1 MTNSRLTDTI
11 SLLKR
16 ANDNGIKII
25 YDEGELVVQMH
36 RNNEIDP
43 SLLKELKHNKP
54 HLIEY
59 FQQHTKDSTDI
70 PLTAHRPSGPV
81 PLSFNQERLWF
92 IDQMEGSVPY
102 HINVLLRLRGNLKK
116 DMLTDALQE
125 IVNRHEVL
133 RTVITSTAGVPHQQL
148 LERDKW
154 TLEIA
159 DIPGIADDADKLREY
174 VMSSTEK
181 PFDLSRD
188 HMLRARLIVLAEE
201 EYLLVLTLHH
211 IAADGWSAGIVVE
224 ELVELYNAAVQG
236 RRPQLPDLGI
246 QYADY
251 AIWQRNFLKEKV
263 LERKLDYWKKKLVDV
278 ATLQLPTDH
287 PRPLLPGF
295 RGREYHF
302 NIEKEVTDTL
312 KALSQ
317 QEGTT
322 LFMTLL
328 AVFKVLLYRYTLQED
343 ICVGSPIAGRPLRQL
358 EGLIGFFVNT
368 LALRTEVLPGMSFT
382 ALLKNVKDT
391 TLAAYDHQEVPL
403 EKIVEAVVRERD
415 VSVNPLFQVLFILQ
429 NTPPVPDIRLS
440 GLHISPEPL
449 ESDTAKF
456 DLTFLLQEQ
465 GGELHACIE
474 YSTDLFEAATIERM
488 ARHFRQLLHAVAAT
502 PSATVAALP
511 MLEEAEKQQLL
522 FHFNA
527 TAAEYPSAA
536 TIPDLFRQQ
545 AALHPEA
552 TAVAF
557 GDITLTYAAL
567 DERSDA
573 LAGYLRDKGVTTETL
588 VPVCMHRAPDMIVIL
603 LAILKAGGAY
613 APIDP
618 DYPDDR
624 VRYILSDLAGPLL
637 ITVSDHSARLAS
649 LQTGQEIVCADTLA
663 AIAVTGDHSPVELR
677 ADNLAY
683 VMYTSG
689 STGRP
694 KGVLVEHRNVISLV
708 SDPGYISFTPADA
721 VLSAGSVS
729 FDATTFEY
737 WGMLLNGGR
746 LVLSRE
752 HDLLDVAVLKE
763 ELQGKRVNK
772 MFFTT
777 SWFNQLV
784 DTDITVFAGLEVVL
798 TGGEKLSEKHVEK
811 LQAAYPSIAVSN
823 IYGPTENTTFSL
835 SYRIDG
841 KRQRAVTPIGVPLSN
856 RTAYILDGLLQP
868 VPLGVTGELY
878 VGGAGVAR
886 GYLNHPELT
895 SGRFLLS
902 PFVAGERIYRTGDL
916 ARREA
921 DGQITFMG
929 RTDDQVKV
937 RGYRIEPGEIEN
949 VLQEFAGVKQVL
961 VTVHTYAGSGKQLVA
976 YIVPAEDYDREYIRS
991 ALRQRL
997 PDYMV
1002 PSFFV
1007 ELDAFPLNAN
1017 GKIDRRLLPSPD
1029 LGTGGQRVYVAAS
1042 GPLETL
1048 LVEVWEELLGVGN
1061 IGVHDNFFELG
1072 GHSLLAMREAA
1083 VLRNR
1088 LQVELPV
1095 RALFR
1100 YPTIAELAAF
1110 IGGLTQEGR
1119 LPAITAGERP
1129 DRIPLSFNQER
1140 LWFIDQ
1146 LSGSVQFHMPAVLK
1160 LKGQLNIPALERAL
1174 REIVN
1179 RHEILRTTVKVT
1191 DGRPYQH
1198 VKAPGSWQLT
1208 VINGEVNDEEV
1219 NSLAN
1224 KPFDLSR
1231 DDMLRGLLICA
1242 QGGEYTLALT
1252 LHHIAGDGWS
1262 AGILISEL
1270 SSLYNAIVSGGK
1282 ADLPPLPIQYADY
1295 AVWQRKMLTDDILGE
1310 KLAYWKR
1317 QLQDVSLL
1325 QLPADFRRPA
1335 VQRNDGATFQY
1346 VLDKALASKLKQL
1359 SVGHGVSLFM
1369 TLLAAFKV
1377 LLYRYSGQTDICV
1390 GCSAAGRQQQE
1401 LEGLIGFFIN
1411 TLALRS
1417 DLSGRPAFATFL
1429 QQVKQMTLEAFEHQE
1444 VPFEK
1449 VVEAVVKERDTTRNP
1464 IFQVLFGM
1472 PNMPVASGL
1481 HLSGLSLSAAP
1492 VVRNTTQFDINWS
1505 VMEAGDELHISIEY
1519 RSDLFLPDTIR
1530 RMVASYGLLLN
1541 AIANEPLSTV
1551 DALPL
1556 LTQEEE
1562 YRLLHI
1568 FNNTSAP
1575 VPPSATVVHLL
1586 EAQALRN
1593 PDGIAVVAAA
1603 GTVSYRELNDRA
1615 NRLAAF
1621 LRHKHNIGPG
1631 MLVPLC
1637 FERGIDMIT
1646 AIWGILKA
1654 GAAYVP
1660 VDPAFP
1666 AARIRHVLEDTLA
1679 EVVVCSE
1686 EGARALADVHAKMI
1700 ITSQIDTAA
1709 EMPLTDYPA
1718 SEDLAYIIYTSGS
1731 TGVPKGVM
1739 ISHAS
1744 LLHYLCN
1751 NKTAYVAGESAA
1763 TGSFIH
1769 LSYTFDAAI
1778 TALFMPLISGKPVV
1792 ISAAPQTMVFE
1803 DELLWKHAPYDF
1815 IKLTPAHLPLLE
1827 EAMQRRQAACPAS
1840 TLVIGGE
1847 VLLPGHVA
1855 FLTGM
1860 NVTVVNEY
1868 GPTEAT
1874 VGCNTYAFRPQE
1886 GQVIHIGKPVDN
1898 IQLYLLDDRRQLVP
1912 QGVTGEIYI
1921 GGAGVARGYLR
1932 RPELTTERFTDNPF
1946 HGGKMYRTGDLGRW
1960 LPDGN
1965 MEYLGRMDDQVKI
1978 RGYRIEPAE
1987 IAHVLQASPLVRQAV
2002 VVTQEQQITAYVVPQ
2017 GDFDNDGIMAWL
2029 KQFLPGYML
2038 PEHLVPLEVIPLT
2051 NNGKI
2056 DRNGLP
2062 KPGDNREEDT
2072 YAPPQTPLQSSLA
2085 AIWEDLLEVE
2095 RIGIYDNFFNRGG
2108 HSLLTIKLIASI
2120 RKTLKKTVTITDVFD
2135 HPTIAGLSDLLKK
2148 QDVYAPAMHT
2158 RHLLPLNHNREGAPL
2173 FILPGSGGTSEGYG
2187 ELAAAL
2193 DKAFTVYGL
2202 QMTGIYED
2210 EQLLQRME
2218 QIAEQHIAWIKEVQP
2233 VGPYRFIGHSFGCFV
2248 AFEMVHQLEIKGEE
2262 VAFAAFLDTPPD
2274 ARKDIQEHQ
2283 HLNEQLLSGLQEFL
2297 LQHQLITVPC
2307 PDWINDLKAA
2317 TADCSLVETVTKMK
2331 TAVRENVRD
2340 NNGML
2345 SLAFRVLDLEL
2356 NSIRIPYI
2364 PENKMTAPLLAVRAE
2379 NGAYTADDMLGWK
2392 QYAPE
2397 LSLMQTPGDHHT
2409 LVKSPHVAILA
2420 ENILTYCH
2428 HHYKI
2433 K

>member
-1 MTNSRLTDTI
+1 MTNTRLTDITN
-11 SLLKR
+11 LLKR

-25 YDEGELVVQMH
+25 YDEGELIVQMH
-36 RNNEIDP
+36 KDNEPDP
-43 SLLKELKHNKP
+43 SLLKELKHNKTD
-54 HLIEY
+54 LLDY
-59 FQQHTKDSTDI
+59 FQQHTKRNTDI
-70 PLTAHRPSGPV
+70 PLTVDRPSGPV

-102 HINVLLRLRGNLKK
+102 HINVLLRLRGILEK
-116 DMLTDALQE
+116 DKLVNALQE

-148 LERDKW
+148 LERYKW
-154 TLEIA
+154 TMDVE
-159 DIPGIADDADKLREY
+159 DIPGIADDADKLNGY
-174 VMSSTEK
+174 VKSSTEK
-181 PFDLSRD
+181 PFDLSAD
-188 HMLRARLIVLAEE
+188 YMLRARLIVLGKE

-211 IAADGWSAGIVVE
+211 IVADGWSAGIIVE
-224 ELVELYNAAVQG
+224 ELVELYNAAVDN
-236 RRPQLPDLGI
+236 RSPQLRKLGI

-263 LERKLDYWKKKLVDV
+263 LERKMDYWKKKLADV

-302 NIEKEVTDTL
+302 NIGKEVTDQL

-317 QEGTT
+317 QEGAT

-343 ICVGSPIAGRPLRQL
+343 ICVGSPIAGRSLRQL

-382 ALLKNVKDT
+382 ELLKNIRDT
-391 TLAAYDHQEVPL
+391 TLAAYDHQDVPL

-429 NTPPVPDIRLS
+429 NTPPVPDIRLN

-449 ESDTAKF
+449 ESNTAKF

-465 GGELHACIE
+465 AGELHGCIE
-474 YSTDLFEAATIERM
+474 YCTDLFEEATIERM
-488 ARHFRQLLHAVAAT
+488 ARHFRQLSYAVAAS
-502 PSATVAALP
+502 PSATVGALP
-511 MLEEAEKQQLL
+511 MLEATEKQQLL
-522 FHFNA
+522 FDFND
-527 TAAEYPSAA
+527 TAAGYPSEA
-536 TIPDLFRQQ
+536 TIPDLFRKQ
-545 AALHPEA
+545 AALRPEA
-552 TAVAF
+552 TAVVFA
-557 GDITLTYAAL
+557 DTTLTYAAL
-567 DERSDA
+567 NERSDA
-573 LAGYLRDKGVTTETL
+573 LACYLQDKGVGTETL

-624 VRYILSDLAGPLL
+624 IRYILSDLGGPLL
-637 ITVSDHSARLAS
+637 ITVGDYADRLAS
-649 LQTGQEIVCADTLA
+649 LQPDLEIVCIDTLA
-663 AIAVTGDHSPVELR
+663 DAPATGAPASVKLR

-694 KGVLVEHRNVISLV
+694 KGVLVEHRNVTSLVCEPNYISL
-708 SDPGYISFTPADA
+708 TPADA
-721 VLSAGSVS
+721 ILSAGSVS

-752 HDLLDVAVLKE
+752 HELLDIAVLKE
-763 ELQGKRVNK
+763 ELQSRGVNK

-777 SWFNQLV
+777 GWFNQLV
-784 DTDITVFAGLEVVL
+784 DTDITVFSGIEAVL
-798 TGGEKLSEKHVEK
+798 TGGERLSEKHIEK
-811 LQAAYPSIAVSN
+811 LQAAYPLIKVSN

-835 SYRIDG
+835 SYRIDKHG
-841 KRQRAVTPIGVPLSN
+841 LRAVTPIGLPLSN
-856 RTAYILDGLLQP
+856 RTAYILDGSQQP

-895 SGRFLLS
+895 STRFLSS
-902 PFVAGERIYRTGDL
+902 PFVAGERMYRTGDL

-921 DGQITFMG
+921 DGHITFMG
-929 RTDDQVKV
+929 RTDNQVKI
-937 RGYRIEPGEIEN
+937 RGYRIEPGEIES
-949 VLQEFAGVKQVL
+949 VLQELAGVKQVL
-961 VTVHTYAGSGKQLVA
+961 VTVRNHASSGKQLVA
-976 YIVPAEDYDREYIRS
+976 YIVPAEDYNKDHIRS
-991 ALRQRL
+991 SLRERL
-997 PDYMV
+997 PEYMV
-1002 PSFFV
+1002 PSFII

-1017 GKIDRRLLPSPD
+1017 GKIDKGLLPSPD
-1029 LGTGGQRVYVAAS
+1029 PDAGNQRAYAAAS

-1048 LVEVWEELLGVGN
+1048 LVEVWEELLGVGR

-1088 LQVELPV
+1088 LEVELPV
-1095 RALFR
+1095 RSLFQ
-1100 YPTIAELAAF
+1100 YPTIAELAAY
-1110 IGGLTQEGR
+1110 ISGLSQESR
-1119 LPAITAGERP
+1119 LPAITAGGRP

-1160 LKGQLNIPALERAL
+1160 LKGRLNIPALEAAL

-1179 RHEILRTTVKVT
+1179 RHEVLRTVVTVT
-1191 DGRPYQH
+1191 DGRPYQY
-1198 VKAPGSWQLT
+1198 VKAPDSWQLT
-1208 VINGEVNDEEV
+1208 VINGEVNDEDI
-1219 NSLAN
+1219 NNWSIT
-1224 KPFDLSR
+1224 PFDLSK

-1242 QGGEYTLALT
+1242 PSGDYTVVLT

-1262 AGILISEL
+1262 AGILINEL
-1270 SSLYNAIVSGGK
+1270 SLLYNAIVSGEK
-1282 ADLPPLPIQYADY
+1282 AGLAPLPIQYADY
-1295 AVWQRKMLTDDILGE
+1295 AVWQRNRLTDEALGQ
-1310 KLAYWKR
+1310 KLDYWKR

-1325 QLPADFRRPA
+1325 QIPADFRRPA

-1346 VLDKALASKLKQL
+1346 VLNKTLSSKIKQL
-1359 SVGHGVSLFM
+1359 SLDNGASLFM

-1377 LLYRYSGQTDICV
+1377 LLYRYCGQTDICV

-1417 DLSGRPAFATFL
+1417 DLSGAPAFTTFL
-1429 QQVKQMTLEAFEHQE
+1429 QQVKQTTLEAFEHQD

-1472 PNMPVASGL
+1472 PNMPVASQL
-1481 HLSGLSLSAAP
+1481 HLKELSLSAVP

-1505 VMEAGDELHISIEY
+1505 VIEAAEELQVSIEY

-1530 RMVASYGLLLN
+1530 RMVMSYELLLT
-1541 AIANEPLSTV
+1541 AITSDPLLAV
-1551 DALPL
+1551 DVLPL

-1562 YRLLHI
+1562 YQLLHI
-1568 FNNTSAP
+1568 FNDTAAP
-1575 VPPSATVVHLL
+1575 VPQAATVVHLL
-1586 EAQALRN
+1586 EAQALSN
-1593 PDGIAVVAAA
+1593 PDSPAVVSAA
-1603 GTVSYRELNDRA
+1603 GTVTYRELKDRA

-1621 LRHKHNIGPG
+1621 LRHQHNIKPG

-1637 FERGIDMIT
+1637 FERGMDMIA
-1646 AIWGILKA
+1646 AIWGVMKA

-1660 VDPAFP
+1660 VDPGFP
-1666 AARIRHVLEDTLA
+1666 AERIRHILEDTHA
-1679 EVVVCSE
+1679 EVIVCSE
-1686 EGARALADVHAKMI
+1686 EGARVLPDADVKI
-1700 ITSQIDTAA
+1700 IIASQADTA
-1709 EMPLTDYPA
+1709 EETPLTDYPGG
-1718 SEDLAYIIYTSGS
+1718 EDLAYIIYTSGS

-1739 ISHAS
+1739 VTHAN

-1751 NKTAYVAGESAA
+1751 NKTAYVSGESRA

-1769 LSYTFDAAI
+1769 LSYTFDAAV

-1827 EAMQRRQAACPAS
+1827 EAMQRRQAVCPAS

-1847 VLLPGHVA
+1847 ALLPGHVA
-1855 FLTGM
+1855 FLNGQQ
-1860 NVTVVNEY
+1860 VTVVNEY

-1874 VGCNTYAFRPQE
+1874 VGCNTYTFRPRE
-1886 GQVIHIGKPVDN
+1886 GQVINIGKPMDN
-1898 IQLYLLDDRRQLVP
+1898 IQLYLLDARHQLVP
-1912 QGVTGEIYI
+1912 RGVTGEICI

-1932 RPELTTERFTDNPF
+1932 RPDLTAERFTDNPF
-1946 HGGKMYRTGDLGRW
+1946 HGGKMYHTGDLGRW

-1965 MEYLGRMDDQVKI
+1965 MEYLGRTDDQVKV

-1987 IAHVLQASPLVRQAV
+1987 IAHVLQTSPLVKQAV
-2002 VVTQEQQITAYVVPQ
+2002 VVAHEQQLTAYIVPQ
-2017 GDFDNDGIMAWL
+2017 GDFDNDGIMTWL
-2029 KQFLPGYML
+2029 KQFLPVYML
-2038 PEHLVPLEVIPLT
+2038 PEQLIPMETIPLT
-2051 NNGKI
+2051 NNGKV
-2056 DRNGLP
+2056 DRNALP
-2062 KPGDNREEDT
+2062 KPGDNPEGDAYT
-2072 YAPPQTPLQSSLA
+2072 PPQTPLQLSLA
-2085 AIWEDLLEVE
+2085 ALWENLLEVE
-2095 RIGIYDNFFNRGG
+2095 RIGLYDNFFTRGG

-2120 RKTLKKTVTITDVFD
+2120 RKTLNKTVTITDVFD
-2135 HPTIAGLSDLLKK
+2135 HPTIAGLSDLLEK
-2148 QDVYAPAMHT
+2148 QEVHAPAVHS
-2158 RHLLPLNHNREGAPL
+2158 RHLLPLNHNRDGAPL

-2193 DKAFTVYGL
+2193 DKTFTVYGL

-2210 EQLLQRME
+2210 EQLLQSME
-2218 QIAEQHIAWIKEVQP
+2218 KIAAEHIAWIREVQP
-2233 VGPYRFIGHSFGCFV
+2233 AGPYRFVGHSFGCFV
-2248 AFEMVHQLEIKGEE
+2248 AFEMIRQLETKGEE

-2274 ARKDIQEHQ
+2274 ARKEVQDHQ
-2283 HLNEQLLSGLQEFL
+2283 HLNEQLLSGLQQFL
-2297 LQHQLITVPC
+2297 EQHQLMTVPC
-2307 PDWINDLKAA
+2307 PNWFNELKAA
-2317 TADCSLVETVTKMK
+2317 TVNGPLAKTVEKMK
-2331 TAVRENVRD
+2331 AAVRENVRD

-2356 NSIRIPYI
+2356 NSIRIPYTLKH
-2364 PENKMTAPLLAVRAE
+2364 KMAAPLLVVRAGS
-2379 NGAYTADDMLGWK
+2379 GAYTADDMLGWK

-2397 LSLMQTPGDHHT
+2397 LTLKQTPGDHHT
-2409 LVKSPHVAILA
+2409 LVKSPYVSALA
-2420 ENILTYCH
+2420 ENILSYFH
-2428 HHYKI
+2428 HPKI
-2433 K
+2433 